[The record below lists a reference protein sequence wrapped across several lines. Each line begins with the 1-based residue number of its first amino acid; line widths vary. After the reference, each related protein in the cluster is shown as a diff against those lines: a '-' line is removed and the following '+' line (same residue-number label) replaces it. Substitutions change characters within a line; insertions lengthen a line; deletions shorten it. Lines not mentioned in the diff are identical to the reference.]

1 MNKFILKKEIEDQ
14 KKKQSLEIIRSEKQK
29 ENNEEKWTKLKWV
42 MGYCQENQ
50 YKQYRIPRMRR
61 QK

>member
-29 ENNEEKWTKLKWV
+29 ENNEEK
-42 MGYCQENQ
+42 
-50 YKQYRIPRMRR
+50 
-61 QK
+61 